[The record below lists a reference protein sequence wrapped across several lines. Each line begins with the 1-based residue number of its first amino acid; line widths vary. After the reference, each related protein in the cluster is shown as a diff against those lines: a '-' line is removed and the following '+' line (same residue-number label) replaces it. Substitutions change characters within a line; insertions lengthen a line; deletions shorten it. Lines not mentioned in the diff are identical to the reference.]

1 MAARRRLIDHLEQS
15 YDSVDREE
23 LLARIVCGETFVD
36 GERIRRP
43 DHLVDEGCAIEF
55 RRESYVSRGGTKLE
69 HGLAFWN
76 IRPKGKVFLDA
87 GSSTGGFTDCLLQH
101 GAIAVHAVDTGYN
114 QLDFRLRRDSRVVV
128 HERTS
133 IVDVESLEPRPHAAV
148 ADLSLRSISG
158 IAHHILELTSEGW
171 GIMLLKPQYEQELR
185 NRSTGVVSP
194 DDLGP
199 IVVRVVES
207 LSAEGVSVL
216 GLLRSPILGRSGNTE
231 FLALVETTWPGTAPP
246 DPRLLVSAALSG
258 EPSGRL
264 PGDYPNESRPSG
276 SPT

>member
-1 MAARRRLIDHLEQS
+1 MSARHRLIDYLEQC
-15 YDSVDREE
+15 YDSVGREE
-23 LLARIVCGETFVD
+23 LLAQILCGETFVN
-36 GERIRRP
+36 GERIRKAS
-43 DHLVDEGCAIEF
+43 HLVDEGCTIEF

-76 IRPKGKVFLDA
+76 IRPRGKVFLDA

-133 IVDVESLEPRPHAAV
+133 IVDVESLEPQPQAAV
-148 ADLSLRSISG
+148 ADLSLRSLSG
-158 IAHHILELTSEGW
+158 IARHILELTSERW
-171 GIMLLKPQYEQELR
+171 GIVLLKPQYEQETR
-185 NRSTGVVSP
+185 DGTIGVVSP
-194 DDLGP
+194 EDLGP
-199 IVVRVVES
+199 IVVRVVKA

-231 FLALVETTWPGTAPP
+231 FLALVEITWPDTATP
-246 DPRLLVSAALSG
+246 DAELLVSAALSSDA
-258 EPSGRL
+258 SGRL
-264 PGDYPNESRPSG
+264 SRSYPNESRPSG
-276 SPT
+276 APT